1 MSKVFIEESTLTA
14 IGDAIRSK
22 YNTSNLYNPTNMPAA
37 IRAIQTGGEIQ
48 SATVTTGYNST
59 LGLYNRIWVGSYIGR
74 AEDNWIVFFSA
85 CRTKTGTWERYAYA
99 PFLNPNSVLKLT
111 TSSVNSNG
119 IELLYDITT
128 GGGTSTYPSSN
139 EVFSPLDQPR
149 VDRVDDDTLGRY
161 ISLYD
166 MTTGDGW
173 YVGASAVLLY
183 VG

>member
-1 MSKVFIEESTLTA
+1 MSQVFINESTLTA

-22 YNTSNLYNPTNMPAA
+22 YNTSRLFNTTDMAAA
-37 IRAIQTGGEIQ
+37 IRAIKTGGELQ
-48 SATVTTGYNST
+48 SATITTGYDSDFS
-59 LGLYNRIWVGSYIGR
+59 LYNRIWVGSYIGR

-99 PFLNPNSVLKLT
+99 PFINPNSVLKLST
-111 TSSVNSNG
+111 ASVNSNG
-119 IELLYDITT
+119 IELLYDTTT

-139 EVFSPLDQPR
+139 EVFSPLSQPV
-149 VDRVDDDTLGRY
+149 VDRVDDDILGRY